1 MNLRR
6 PEPTNH
12 ERLLKDEDYI
22 VSKTDLKGRI
32 TYCNKIFVE
41 ISGYSESELLGQPH
55 SIVRHPDMPKI
66 VFKLLWDRIKR
77 KEDIFAFVKN
87 LCKDGGF
94 YWVFANVTATL
105 DSNGN
110 IRDYHSVRRK
120 PNRDALKTI
129 ESIYSDLLR
138 EERRGGMEASE
149 KYLENLLQSKKSTY
163 DNFVIS
169 LQNGET

>member
-1 MNLRR
+1 MRR

-12 ERLLKDEDYI
+12 ERMLKDEDYI

>member
-1 MNLRR
+1 MSR
-6 PEPTNH
+6 PEPKNH
-12 ERLLKDEDYI
+12 ERLLKDDDYI

-32 TYCNKIFVE
+32 IYCNKIFVE
-41 ISGYSESELLGQPH
+41 ISGYSEKELLGKPH

-66 VFKLLWDRIKR
+66 VFKLLWDRIER

-87 LCKDGGF
+87 LCKDGGH

-105 DSNGN
+105 DSDGK

-120 PNRDALKTI
+120 PNRDALKSV
-129 ESIYSDLLR
+129 ESIYSDLLK

-149 KYLENLLQSKKSTY
+149 KYLEELLRSHKTTY

-169 LQNGET
+169 LQNGEI

>member
-1 MNLRR
+1 MRR

-12 ERLLKDEDYI
+12 ERMLKDEDYI

-41 ISGYSESELLGQPH
+41 ISGYSESDLLGQPH

-105 DSNGN
+105 DPNGN

-138 EERRGGMEASE
+138 EERRAGMEASE